1 MDAWVKLCVVL
12 LMLSMLSWVV
22 GYVMFDPFTGLI
34 ILAVILTL
42 LVMTLEPATGKAMAQ
57 VVIPLIVILFV
68 FQVYLNGQE
77 FNVWMLFATAAILF
91 LMLAMFTGGS
101 GLMHGGFIDAK
112 LSLKLFPIYGLAI
125 VISALVDPTHRT
137 TVYIMAGTVL
147 GLMILYAA
155 FLRNYDEWPEY
166 QYHATRDLIA
176 LTDINPKGK
185 VKAGAEIWWA
195 RTIGPPIRKGERVR
209 LIALSG
215 ITMIVAREEEGASAA
230 AETSQ
235 QNE

>member
-77 FNVWMLFATAAILF
+77 FNAWMLFATAAILF
-91 LMLAMFTGGS
+91 LMLAMFTGGG
-101 GLMHGGFIDAK
+101 GLMHG
-112 LSLKLFPIYGLAI
+112 
-125 VISALVDPTHRT
+125 
-137 TVYIMAGTVL
+137 
-147 GLMILYAA
+147 
-155 FLRNYDEWPEY
+155 
-166 QYHATRDLIA
+166 
-176 LTDINPKGK
+176 
-185 VKAGAEIWWA
+185 
-195 RTIGPPIRKGERVR
+195 
-209 LIALSG
+209 
-215 ITMIVAREEEGASAA
+215 
-230 AETSQ
+230 
-235 QNE
+235 